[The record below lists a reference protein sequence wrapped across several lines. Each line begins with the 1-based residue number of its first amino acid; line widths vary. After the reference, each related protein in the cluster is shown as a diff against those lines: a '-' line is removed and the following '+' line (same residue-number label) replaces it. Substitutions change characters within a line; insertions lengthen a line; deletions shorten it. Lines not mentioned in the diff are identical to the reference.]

1 MIEILGQ
8 PPLVLLAPFVAVEIG
23 YGVRPLI
30 ETFFEDFDAGC
41 GTLGLFTPT
50 PDMTLES
57 AAVIGEQTG
66 EQTGERSGGGL
77 LLRGEV
83 RVPNPGAD
91 GAIVLARVASE
102 YRLAW
107 VEPVARDGRLRLD
120 GLPAKHVSRPV
131 ELPELLRR
139 LDEYAGVWAISA
151 SIVASSEV
159 RALRRAA
166 RTTRH
171 ENKAFST
178 SQWVSLEISKIEI
191 EAGLAALLCHD
202 GQGGFAAAAAAARV
216 LHAIAMKRAE
226 LRDQAGLEIEGH
238 FLETARSMTAFL
250 GGPLRIE
257 SDLARTLGIEVAV

>member
-1 MIEILGQ
+1 VIELLDQ
-8 PPLVLLAPFVAVEIG
+8 SALAVLAPFVAVENG
-23 YGVRPLI
+23 YGVKPLV
-30 ETFFEDFDAGC
+30 ETFFEGFGAGDVGR
-41 GTLGLFTPT
+41 GTLGLYTPT
-50 PDMTLES
+50 PEMTLES
-57 AAVIGEQTG
+57 AALTG
-66 EQTGERSGGGL
+66 EISGGDL

-83 RVPNPGAD
+83 RVPNPNAD
-91 GAIVLARVASE
+91 GAIVLVRVDSE

-107 VEPVARDGRLRLD
+107 VEPVSRDGRLRLD
-120 GLPAKHVSRPV
+120 GLPARHVSRPV
-131 ELPELLRR
+131 ALPELLRR
-139 LDEYAGVWAISA
+139 LEDYAGVWAISA
-151 SIVASSEV
+151 SIVASNEV

-202 GQGGFAAAAAAARV
+202 GEGGFAAAAAAARV
-216 LHAIAMKRAE
+216 LHEVAMKRAE

-238 FLETARSMTAFL
+238 FLETARAITAFL

-257 SDLARTLGIEVAV
+257 CDLARTLGIEVAV

>member
-1 MIEILGQ
+1 MIETLDLSAR
-8 PPLVLLAPFVAVEIG
+8 PLLATFVAVENG
-23 YGVRPLI
+23 YGVKPLL
-30 ETFFEDFDAGC
+30 ETFFGDLDVGR

-57 AAVIGEQTG
+57 AAVAGEI
-66 EQTGERSGGGL
+66 SGGDL

-83 RVPNPGAD
+83 RVPNPDAD
-91 GAIVLARVASE
+91 GAIVLVRLDSDH
-102 YRLAW
+102 RLAW
-107 VEPVARDGRLRLD
+107 VEPVSRDGRLRLD
-120 GLPAKHVSRPV
+120 GIPARRVSRPV
-131 ELPELLRR
+131 TLSELLRR
-139 LDEYAGVWAISA
+139 LEEYAGAWAISA
-151 SIVASSEV
+151 SIVASNEV

-171 ENKAFST
+171 QGKAFSA

-202 GQGGFAAAAAAARV
+202 GEGGFAAAAAAARV
-216 LHAIAMKRAE
+216 LHAVAGKRAE

-238 FLETARSMTAFL
+238 FLETARAMTAFL

-257 SDLARTLGIEVAV
+257 CDLARTLGIEVAG

>member
-23 YGVRPLI
+23 YGVRPLV
-30 ETFFEDFDAGC
+30 ETFFEDFEGGR

-57 AAVIGEQTG
+57 AAVAGEM
-66 EQTGERSGGGL
+66 SGGDL

-91 GAIVLARVASE
+91 GAIVLARVDSE

-107 VEPVARDGRLRLD
+107 VEPVSRDGRLRLD
-120 GLPAKHVSRPV
+120 GIPARRVSRPV
-131 ELPELLRR
+131 TLPELLRH
-139 LDEYAGVWAISA
+139 LEDYAGVWAISA
-151 SIVASSEV
+151 SIVASNEV

-191 EAGLAALLCHD
+191 EAGLADLLCHD

-216 LHAIAMKRAE
+216 LHAVATKRAE

-257 SDLARTLGIEVAV
+257 SDLARTLGIEVTA

>member
-1 MIEILGQ
+1 MIG
-8 PPLVLLAPFVAVEIG
+8 VLDPFAAVENS

-30 ETFFEDFDAGC
+30 ETFFEDFGDLDGGR

-50 PDMTLES
+50 PEMTLES
-57 AAVIGEQTG
+57 SAVAGEI
-66 EQTGERSGGGL
+66 SGDGL
-77 LLRGEV
+77 LLRGEL
-83 RVPNPGAD
+83 RVPNPHAD
-91 GAIVLARVASE
+91 GAIVLVRMDSE

-107 VEPVARDGRLRLD
+107 VEPVPRDGRLRLD
-120 GLPAKHVSRPV
+120 GLPAKHLSRPV
-131 ELPELLRR
+131 TIPELLRR
-139 LDEYAGVWAISA
+139 LEDYAGVWAISA
-151 SIVASSEV
+151 SIVASHEV

-171 ENKAFST
+171 EKRAFST

-202 GQGGFAAAAAAARV
+202 GEGGFAAAAAAARI
-216 LHAIAMKRAE
+216 LHAVAMKRAE

-238 FLETARSMTAFL
+238 FLETARAITAFL

-257 SDLARTLGIEVAV
+257 CDLARTLGIEVA